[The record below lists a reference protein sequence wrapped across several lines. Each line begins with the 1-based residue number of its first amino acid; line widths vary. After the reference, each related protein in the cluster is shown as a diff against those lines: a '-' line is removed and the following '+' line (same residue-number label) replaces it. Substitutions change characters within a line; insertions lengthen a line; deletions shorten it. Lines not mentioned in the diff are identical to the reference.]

1 MCNLVLGPGLGHP
14 PCRPSPKPP
23 LLPSEEVR
31 ELFGWGSKRAGT
43 AAGPPDP
50 SPGTPSCSPGW
61 PHPSGPV
68 PGPWLKASPMPPH
81 NTQSE
86 LPVPEAAAS
95 GIQQEGCG
103 LPSRAQGGFTDIH
116 KPNSLSTLYIYT
128 YKQAPPTLMGPG
140 EGSSVL
146 HLWHQSVKISFSV
159 QHELNILS
167 VFVLSHGTFTVQ
179 WGEEGKDSCGGQDPP
194 GLLLRLRGWAGQGAC
209 GEQPRPAC
217 PWPCH

>member
-1 MCNLVLGPGLGHP
+1 MGEQEGRHSSWPPRPFPGDSLLLSWLAP
-14 PCRPSPKPP
+14 PFRPCPWSLAEG
-23 LLPSEEVR
+23 LL
-31 ELFGWGSKRAGT
+31 
-43 AAGPPDP
+43 
-50 SPGTPSCSPGW
+50 
-61 PHPSGPV
+61 H
-68 PGPWLKASPMPPH
+68 ASPQHP
-81 NTQSE
+81 SE

-209 GEQPRPAC
+209 GEQPRPAS